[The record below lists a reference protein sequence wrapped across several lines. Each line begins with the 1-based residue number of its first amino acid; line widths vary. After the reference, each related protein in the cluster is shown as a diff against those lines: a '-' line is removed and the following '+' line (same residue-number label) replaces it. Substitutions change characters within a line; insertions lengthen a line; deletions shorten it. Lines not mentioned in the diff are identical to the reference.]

1 MNWREDMLDTKQRL
15 SKYKIELLKNGAKSL
30 SQSWILNAY
39 YQEWK
44 RMKGIKPTPP
54 PPNCQSS
61 FKEWNNKVENADG

>member
-1 MNWREDMLDTKQRL
+1 MNWREDMLNTKQRL
-15 SKYKIELLKNGAKSL
+15 SRYKVELLKNGAKSL

-61 FKEWNNKVENADG
+61 LEEFYQRQKDQGI